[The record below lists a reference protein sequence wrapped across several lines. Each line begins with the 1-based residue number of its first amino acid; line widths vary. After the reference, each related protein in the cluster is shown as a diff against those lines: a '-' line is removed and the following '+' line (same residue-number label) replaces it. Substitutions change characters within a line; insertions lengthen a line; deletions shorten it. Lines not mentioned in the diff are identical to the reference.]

1 MHGEYFKNH
10 KGEKMKTI
18 YHAAGSRGHAEH
30 GWLKS
35 NHTFSFAN
43 YYNRE
48 RMHFGVLRVINDD
61 SVEGG
66 EGFGTHPHNDM
77 EIISLPLEGELEH
90 RDSMGNGSIIRQGD
104 VQVMSAGTGI
114 THSEF
119 NARQDQP
126 VKFLQI
132 WVFPREKGVKPRY
145 DQVRIADFTKP
156 NDFQQIVSPDPDG
169 DGVWIHQ
176 DAWFHLANFD
186 KGVTKEYDVKKKGN
200 GVYLFVIRGKAKV
213 STQTLNER
221 DGYGIWDIGSFT
233 LEALEDSEILLMEVP
248 MELP

>member
-1 MHGEYFKNH
+1 
-10 KGEKMKTI
+10 MKTI
-18 YHAAGSRGHAEH
+18 YHAAGSRGFADH

-43 YYNRE
+43 YYNRD

-61 SVEGG
+61 FVDKGK
-66 EGFGTHPHNDM
+66 GFGTHPHNDM

-186 KGVTKEYDVKKKGN
+186 KGGTKEYDVKKKGN

>member
-1 MHGEYFKNH
+1 
-10 KGEKMKTI
+10 MKTI
-18 YHAAGSRGHAEH
+18 YHAAGSRGFADH

-43 YYNRE
+43 YYNRD

-61 SVEGG
+61 FVDKGK
-66 EGFGTHPHNDM
+66 GFGTHPHNDM

-132 WVFPREKGVKPRY
+132 WVFPRERRQAALRSGPYCRFSQTQRFSANRFSESGRRRCM
-145 DQVRIADFTKP
+145 DTSGCM
-156 NDFQQIVSPDPDG
+156 VSPR
-169 DGVWIHQ
+169 Q
-176 DAWFHLANFD
+176 F
-186 KGVTKEYDVKKKGN
+186 
-200 GVYLFVIRGKAKV
+200 
-213 STQTLNER
+213 
-221 DGYGIWDIGSFT
+221 
-233 LEALEDSEILLMEVP
+233 
-248 MELP
+248 